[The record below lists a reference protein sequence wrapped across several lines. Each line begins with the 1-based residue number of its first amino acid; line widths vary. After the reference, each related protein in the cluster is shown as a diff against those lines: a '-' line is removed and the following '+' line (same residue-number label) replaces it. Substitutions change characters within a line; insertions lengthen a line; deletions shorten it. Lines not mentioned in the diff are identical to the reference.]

1 MSEGIVRVTLP
12 KFGDVLRETRERKEV
27 WAWDGIIPAKDV
39 TLVAAFMKKGKTTL
53 MSGFVNGVLKVGHY
67 CGRTCS
73 NSRRVLYM
81 APEEGDTLV
90 RRFERLGF
98 EPNDESVL
106 TVLPRGHSVWAEL
119 VSSYR
124 TREWP
129 KVVRWLK
136 EQQYDTIVMD
146 GLHTLLQMF
155 EPQAKE
161 DNEGVGRFMSQFIL
175 PFGSDFTVVASL
187 HTKKAGGDPR
197 VRVPP
202 EEMIRGASAW
212 MAHPGQIIVM
222 EHDRKT
228 DTKLFHAFGR
238 YEGSTAQGW
247 VLRYDSGRRDYV
259 AVGQD
264 EEADLEQMVGQRE
277 GARVQ
282 AKVVGVLQRTGRAT
296 EKEVAAKI
304 SDVSK
309 AKVLAAIEAL
319 LSTGIIRKVEVK
331 GLAGKPKQILEVG
344 ELDDEIRPEEE

>member
-1 MSEGIVRVTLP
+1 
-12 KFGDVLRETRERKEV
+12 
-27 WAWDGIIPAKDV
+27 
-39 TLVAAFMKKGKTTL
+39 
-53 MSGFVNGVLKVGHY
+53 
-67 CGRTCS
+67 
-73 NSRRVLYM
+73 
-81 APEEGDTLV
+81 
-90 RRFERLGF
+90 
-98 EPNDESVL
+98 
-106 TVLPRGHSVWAEL
+106 
-119 VSSYR
+119 
-124 TREWP
+124 
-129 KVVRWLK
+129 
-136 EQQYDTIVMD
+136 
-146 GLHTLLQMF
+146 
-155 EPQAKE
+155 
-161 DNEGVGRFMSQFIL
+161 
-175 PFGSDFTVVASL
+175 
-187 HTKKAGGDPR
+187 
-197 VRVPP
+197 
-202 EEMIRGASAW
+202 
-212 MAHPGQIIVM
+212 M

-331 GLAGKPKQILEVG
+331 GLAGKPKQVLEVG